1 MQKTPPDN
9 RLEGTTPIRQAQLVM
24 LGILKEIDRVCKKH
38 NLTYWLAHG
47 TLLGA
52 YRKNC
57 FIPWD
62 DDLDIEMPR
71 EDFDVLINLPRSEFS
86 EHIFLDSTSEVEGD
100 FYCKVKDR
108 YSKRID
114 GNIPDSDKAFNTIF
128 IDIFPVKK
136 FHFMRKVLSRIRML
150 IPPYT
155 PPSIKNAKTLSKKI
169 KRLLVNVL
177 YYVLTYSGL
186 QFLIKGLS
194 LLGPKNVWAYDL
206 KRPRHYH
213 FYDSWI
219 FPLNQIKFEDS
230 YFPIPAHSEKI
241 LATMYGKNFMT
252 PLQDNHHLNEDI
264 FPTTPCKHP
273 EARDWYKDFP
283 ETKKD

>member
-24 LGILKEIDRVCKKH
+24 LGLLKEFDKICKKY
-38 NLTYWLAHG
+38 NLTYWLEGG

-52 YRKNC
+52 VRHQG

-62 DDLDIEMPR
+62 DDLDVMMPR
-71 EDFDVLINLPRSEFS
+71 EDYEKFMNLSEDVFQEYIFFDKRAEYIRLR
-86 EHIFLDSTSEVEGD
+86 
-100 FYCKVKDR
+100 DR

-114 GNIPDSDKAFNTIF
+114 KNIDPDIEFNSIY

-136 FHFMRKVLSRIRML
+136 FNYGRKLMSRLRML
-150 IPPYT
+150 IPPYN
-155 PPSIKNAKTLSKKI
+155 PPSFKDVLNKKKKAKRFLSNI
-169 KRLLVNVL
+169 L
-177 YYVLTYSGL
+177 YYILKYSGL
-186 QFLIKGLS
+186 QYVIRFIS
-194 LLGPKNVWAYDL
+194 LLGPKNVWSYDL
-206 KRPRHYH
+206 TITWHYH
-213 FYDSWI
+213 FLDSWI
-219 FPLNQIKFEDS
+219 FPLTTLQFEDAH
-230 YFPIPAHSEKI
+230 FPVPGNYHKY
-241 LATMYGKNFMT
+241 LKFQFGDYMT

-264 FPTTPCKHP
+264 FSTTPCKHP